1 MSNLLDLDYFRSDS
15 KVVHTPIIN
24 VCIPQSAF
32 QTHPEDQ
39 PDAICTKPPFTLLRV
54 NDHWYLVTNELAG
67 SGDISGLTPAYL
79 YRGMRQDGMSFVLPV
94 TLPGS
99 NRPESLYEAWQD
111 ILAVSQKQLVKVRAN
126 TDAKRHEYEVVK
138 SKLQWG
144 WPNMNYQKWI
154 SMAFGD
160 RIIRSADDPRL
171 QKASK
176 KDRSNQNDI
185 EED

>member
-1 MSNLLDLDYFRSDS
+1 
-15 KVVHTPIIN
+15 
-24 VCIPQSAF
+24 
-32 QTHPEDQ
+32 
-39 PDAICTKPPFTLLRV
+39 
-54 NDHWYLVTNELAG
+54 
-67 SGDISGLTPAYL
+67 
-79 YRGMRQDGMSFVLPV
+79 MSFVLPV

-99 NRPESLYEAWQD
+99 NRPESWYEAWQD